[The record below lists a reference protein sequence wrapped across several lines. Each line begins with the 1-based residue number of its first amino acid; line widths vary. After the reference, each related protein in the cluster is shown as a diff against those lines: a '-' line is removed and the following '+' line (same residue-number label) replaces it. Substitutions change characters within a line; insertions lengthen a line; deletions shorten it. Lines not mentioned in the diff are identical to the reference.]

1 MFDKLAIDGGSKAI
15 PQALIPYSH
24 IGNEEIEAVVEV
36 LQSGILSGFVGS
48 WGQAFYGGPEVQKF
62 ERAWERYF
70 GVKHA
75 IAVNSWTSGLICAIG
90 AIGIEPGDEVIVS
103 PWTMSAT
110 ATSILHWNAIPVF
123 ADISK
128 ADFCISPSEVR
139 KKITPRTRAIL
150 AVDIFGQSCN
160 VEELLEIAE
169 EFELTLILDS
179 AQAPGAKR
187 GIEFAGTRGHI
198 GGFSLNY
205 HKHIHCGEGGVVVT
219 EDDDLAER
227 VRMIR
232 NHAEAVLEDRPW
244 ENYSNMLGFNFR
256 LGEIE
261 AAIGS
266 QQLLKLAH
274 LVERRQEI
282 AKLLMEGF
290 SGIAGI
296 SVPKVSEGNSHVYYM
311 FPLILDLSVLKWSRA
326 KIFDA
331 LLAEGVQ
338 GLTEGYTNLH
348 LLPVYQRKQAYGSK
362 NFPWSLREN
371 VEDFNYSK
379 GICPIAERLHDQ
391 ELLILELCQFEYTDE
406 DVKLTLQ
413 AFKKVFKHALI

>member
-1 MFDKLAIDGGSKAI
+1 MVDKLAIDGGSKSI
-15 PQALIPYSH
+15 PHTLLPFNH
-24 IGNEEIEAVVEV
+24 IGDEEIGAVVEV
-36 LQSGILSGFVGS
+36 LKSGVLSGFVGS
-48 WGQAFYGGPEVQKF
+48 WGEAFYGGPEVQNF
-62 ERAWERYF
+62 EKAWERYF

-75 IAVNSWTSGLICAIG
+75 IAVNSWTSGLICAVG
-90 AIGIEPGDEVIVS
+90 AIGIEPGDEIIVS

-123 ADISK
+123 ADINK
-128 ADFCISPSEVR
+128 TDFCISPSEVR
-139 KKITPRTRAIL
+139 RKITPRTRAIL

-169 EFELTLILDS
+169 EFQLKLILDS

-187 GIEFAGTRGHI
+187 GMEFTGTKGHI

-266 QQLLKLAH
+266 KQLAKLTH

-282 AKLLMEGF
+282 AKMLTEGL
-290 SGIAGI
+290 SGIPGI
-296 SVPKVSEGNSHVYYM
+296 SIPEISELNSHVYYM
-311 FPLILDLSVLKWSRA
+311 FPMILDLSVLKWNRA
-326 KIFDA
+326 LIFSA
-331 LLAEGVQ
+331 LHAEGVQ

-348 LLPVYQRKQAYGSK
+348 LLPLYQRKQAYGS
-362 NFPWSLREN
+362 NSFPWSLREDMK
-371 VEDFNYSK
+371 EFDYSK
-379 GICPIAERLHDQ
+379 GICPIAEKLHDE
-391 ELLILELCQFEYTDE
+391 ELLILELCQYEYSNE
-406 DVKLTLQ
+406 DIVMTLE
-413 AFKKVFKHALI
+413 AFKKVLMHAQL